1 MGRPTLLR
9 VRLVH
14 HETLHQKD
22 ALVST
27 FFCLF
32 LSLKI
37 VTMFCNLVLLNV
49 CKYFTLPTL
58 LYSLRVSA
66 VLDHFGYPAPHLDQW
81 QQCIW
86 YDLGATQE
94 VLHQMRIRLS
104 RGLPAIASPPR
115 AESPPPSRRPAA
127 APIRPS
133 HGGEFVKASKGES
146 SAPSTASTGPSSP
159 IATTSPKTEKK
170 KRRKHKS
177 VKCTVTSETVS
188 PPEKKKK
195 VVSESPDSQAEGPF
209 CDTDTTSAPE
219 GSPHVA

>member
-1 MGRPTLLR
+1 
-9 VRLVH
+9 
-14 HETLHQKD
+14 
-22 ALVST
+22 
-27 FFCLF
+27 
-32 LSLKI
+32 
-37 VTMFCNLVLLNV
+37 MFCNLVLLNV
-49 CKYFTLPTL
+49 CKYFSLLTL

-81 QQCIW
+81 QQCVW

-115 AESPPPSRRPAA
+115 AESPPPSHRPAA

-159 IATTSPKTEKK
+159 VATTSPKTEIKK
-170 KRRKHKS
+170 KRKRKPA
-177 VKCTVTSETVS
+177 KCTVTSETVS
-188 PPEKKKK
+188 LPEKKKRK
-195 VVSESPDSQAEGPF
+195 VISESPDSQAEGPF
-209 CDTDTTSAPE
+209 YDSDTASAP
-219 GSPHVA
+219 GDSPRVA